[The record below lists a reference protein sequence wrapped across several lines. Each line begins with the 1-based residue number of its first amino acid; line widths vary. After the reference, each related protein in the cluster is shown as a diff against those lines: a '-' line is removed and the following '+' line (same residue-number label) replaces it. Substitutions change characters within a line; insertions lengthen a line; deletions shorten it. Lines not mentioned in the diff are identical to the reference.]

1 MIERLLKKP
10 RRRFSQHA
18 CLKREPSCTET
29 DSAERV
35 VAVWILDA
43 SASVQVY
50 VKTPMHADVELDPLE
65 HAMNCFE
72 ENGQPSPAPGFP
84 QPPAPDEFGAI
95 HGWSWIEAHKLPQW
109 GQDSDDLA
117 AIGQPATL
125 CYPVLVTPALNC
137 RVCGMREHVKM
148 LRHHPGGCGAFEW
161 THGIDIDWR
170 WTCCGKHENFAEV
183 KSCSPTGHHKTGC
196 VTAPYCMECF
206 VCPCF
211 SLIASRKRQVD
222 DMSKNF

>member
-1 MIERLLKKP
+1 
-10 RRRFSQHA
+10 
-18 CLKREPSCTET
+18 
-29 DSAERV
+29 
-35 VAVWILDA
+35 
-43 SASVQVY
+43 
-50 VKTPMHADVELDPLE
+50 MHADVELDPLE

-72 ENGQPSPAPGFP
+72 EPGQPSPAPGFP
-84 QPPAPDEFGAI
+84 QPPAPDEFGTI

-137 RVCGMREHVKM
+137 RVCGKREHVKM

-183 KSCSPTGHHKTGC
+183 KSCSPIGHHKTGC

>member
-1 MIERLLKKP
+1 M
-10 RRRFSQHA
+10 
-18 CLKREPSCTET
+18 
-29 DSAERV
+29 D
-35 VAVWILDA
+35 
-43 SASVQVY
+43 
-50 VKTPMHADVELDPLE
+50 ADVELDPLE
-65 HAMNCFE
+65 QAMNCFE
-72 ENGQPSPAPGFP
+72 ENGKPPPAPGFQ
-84 QPPAPDEFGAI
+84 QPPAPDEPGAI
-95 HGWSWIEAHKLPQW
+95 LGWSWFEAHKLPRW
-109 GQDSDDLA
+109 GQGSDDLA
-117 AIGQPATL
+117 AIGQPETL
-125 CYPVLVTPALNC
+125 CYPVLVTPASSC
-137 RVCGMREHVKM
+137 CVCGKREHVKM

-222 DMSKNF
+222 EMSKT